1 MGSAKGGDELG
12 ETMRILAGPEKR
24 KKRRMDVRSG
34 FFIIPTLLVSVRN
47 AQSTS
52 HYKHI
57 CSFVLII
64 TLRVMIKVL
73 LTLPKELRNIT
84 LLGISRVHS
93 LV

>member
-1 MGSAKGGDELG
+1 MGRAKGGDELG
-12 ETMRILAGPEKR
+12 ETMRILAGPEKQ

-52 HYKHI
+52 HF

>member
-1 MGSAKGGDELG
+1 MGRAKGGDELG

-52 HYKHI
+52 HF

>member
-1 MGSAKGGDELG
+1 MGSAKGGGELG

-57 CSFVLII
+57 CSFVMII
-64 TLRVMIKVL
+64 ILLRVMIKVY
-73 LTLPKELRNIT
+73 LTLPRELRNI
-84 LLGISRVHS
+84 SHC
-93 LV
+93 